1 MLVID
6 PACFTAYYAIQCI
19 NARKTVT
26 LMHDARYKAEAEI
39 FQALAHPVRLQLLD
53 FLAEGP
59 RCACEIE
66 PGFSL
71 DQSTISRHLI
81 VLKKAGLV
89 QARREGVRVIYK
101 LSDRRIQ
108 RIRELVQSLIA
119 DQVRKQATILAQGG

>member
-1 MLVID
+1 
-6 PACFTAYYAIQCI
+6 Y
-19 NARKTVT
+19 R
-26 LMHDARYKAEAEI
+26 AEAEI

-66 PGFSL
+66 PEFPL

-81 VLKKAGLV
+81 ALKKAGLV
-89 QARREGVRVIYK
+89 QARREGVRVIYE
-101 LSDRRIQ
+101 LSDRRIR

-119 DQVRKQATILAQGG
+119 DQVREHVTVLAQGG

>member
-1 MLVID
+1 MRE
-6 PACFTAYYAIQCI
+6 T
-19 NARKTVT
+19 
-26 LMHDARYKAEAEI
+26 RYKAEAEI

-66 PGFSL
+66 PEFSL

-81 VLKKAGLV
+81 ALKKAGLV
-89 QARREGVRVIYK
+89 QARREGVRVNYE
-101 LSDRRIQ
+101 LSDRRIR

-119 DQVRKQATILAQGG
+119 DQVREHVTILAQGG

>member
-6 PACFTAYYAIQCI
+6 PACFIVYYAVRCI
-19 NARKTVT
+19 NARKLVT
-26 LMHDARYKAEAEI
+26 PMHEARYRAEAEI

-53 FLAEGP
+53 FLVERP

-66 PGFSL
+66 PEFPL

-81 VLKKAGLV
+81 ALKRAGLV
-89 QARREGVRVIYK
+89 QARREGVRVSYA
-101 LSDRRIQ
+101 LSDRRIR

-119 DQVRKQATILAQGG
+119 DRVHKQVTILAQGG

>member
-1 MLVID
+1 MRD
-6 PACFTAYYAIQCI
+6 T
-19 NARKTVT
+19 
-26 LMHDARYKAEAEI
+26 RYRTEAEI

-66 PGFSL
+66 PAFSL

-81 VLKKAGLV
+81 ALKRAGLV
-89 QARREGVRVIYK
+89 QARREGVRVIYE
-101 LSDRRIQ
+101 LSDRRTR

-119 DQVRKQATILAQGG
+119 DQAQEQATVLAQGG

>member
-1 MLVID
+1 M
-6 PACFTAYYAIQCI
+6 
-19 NARKTVT
+19 R
-26 LMHDARYKAEAEI
+26 DARYRAEAEI

-66 PGFSL
+66 PEFSL

-81 VLKKAGLV
+81 VLRKAGLV

-119 DQVRKQATILAQGG
+119 DQVREHVTMLAQGG

>member
-1 MLVID
+1 M
-6 PACFTAYYAIQCI
+6 
-19 NARKTVT
+19 R
-26 LMHDARYKAEAEI
+26 DARYRAEAEI

-66 PGFSL
+66 PEFSL

-81 VLKKAGLV
+81 VLRKAGLV

-119 DQVRKQATILAQGG
+119 DQVREQTALLTQGG